1 MLVGISLDPDS
12 DICHAR
18 HNIPFHIMLD
28 MNMEG
33 VAFCQSDSVHMES
46 VLVMIDAGTFD
57 FSLFVNQVT
66 VQGVIMAIA

>member
-1 MLVGISLDPDS
+1 MLVGISLDPDA

-28 MNMEG
+28 KNMKG
-33 VAFCQSDSVHMES
+33 VAFCQSDSVHMEG